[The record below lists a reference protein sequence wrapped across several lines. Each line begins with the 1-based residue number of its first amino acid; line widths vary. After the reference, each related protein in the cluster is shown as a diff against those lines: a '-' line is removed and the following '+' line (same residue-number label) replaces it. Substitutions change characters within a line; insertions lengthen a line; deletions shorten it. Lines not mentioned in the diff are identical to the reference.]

1 MKARPHV
8 RPRQSD
14 GGHARQTRSSRKTRS
29 SPKALPSPKTLSSP
43 KALSSRPERR
53 DLASRS
59 GRICRRTALIAT
71 KAEDSNDAM

>member
-29 SPKALPSPKTLSSP
+29 S
-43 KALSSRPERR
+43 RPEHSLPLAEGNAEWR
-53 DLASRS
+53 DLVSRS